1 MMTLDQARD
10 LCGDDSPTATGIILA
25 RTMEAQEIHD
35 AVRGWAERERLA
47 RGLFPALAP
56 MSASARAE
64 AQAEADRVEVLVGYL
79 MHHLKTRDAEA
90 AALLGRVPWSVM
102 EARFDYIHEGRRFP
116 WREPR
121 RDFTA
126 PESVPAD
133 QREAF
138 EDAMRQEEARIIYSG
153 APSVEVW
160 DDLDAWFRLAGKYYA
175 IPDVCH
181 VSALW
186 RKALLFVTMARS
198 WDRLVIGGMLRY
210 VCKVVYYQD
219 NQTIGLYQ
227 SNNLTPVLEILA
239 STQSV
244 LGVWI
249 KVTRIDSQP
258 AWNMLTIHNLAN
270 TVQSI
275 NQNYVP
281 RGTP

>member
-1 MMTLDQARD
+1 MMTLEQARE
-10 LCGDDSPTATGIILA
+10 LCGDDSPTATGLILA

-102 EARFDYIHEGRRFP
+102 EARFDCIHEGRRFP

-126 PESVPAD
+126 PESVPE
-133 QREAF
+133 RERAAF
-138 EDAMRQEEARIIYSG
+138 EDAMRQEEAQTIYRG

-160 DDLDAWFRLAGKYYA
+160 DDLDAWYCVLALQGA
-175 IPDVCH
+175 RQRGRGAELPSVEDVAMQREGL
-181 VSALW
+181 ALAD
-186 RKALLFVTMARS
+186 KAEIVERALERVRATREARNPYTQGNLL
-198 WDRLVIGGMLRY
+198 
-210 VCKVVYYQD
+210 
-219 NQTIGLYQ
+219 
-227 SNNLTPVLEILA
+227 
-239 STQSV
+239 
-244 LGVWI
+244 
-249 KVTRIDSQP
+249 
-258 AWNMLTIHNLAN
+258 
-270 TVQSI
+270 
-275 NQNYVP
+275 
-281 RGTP
+281 

>member
-1 MMTLDQARD
+1 MMTLEQARD
-10 LCGDDSPTATGIILA
+10 LCGDDSPATTGIILA
-25 RTMEAQEIHD
+25 RTMEAQQIHD

-90 AALLGRVPWSVM
+90 AALLRRVPWSVM
-102 EARFDYIHEGRRFP
+102 EARFDCIHEGRRFP

-138 EDAMRQEEARIIYSG
+138 EDEMRQEEARIIYSG

-181 VSALW
+181 ASALW
-186 RKALLFVTMARS
+186 RKALVFVTMARS
-198 WDRLVIGGMLRY
+198 WDRVVVGTMLRY
-210 VCKVVYYQD
+210 VCKVAYLGD
-219 NQTIGLYQ
+219 NRTIGFYQ
-227 SNNLTPVLEILA
+227 SNRLAPVMSA
-239 STQSV
+239 RTSSQDC
-244 LGVWI
+244 LGVWY
-249 KVTRIDSQP
+249 KTLQNRESASEEQ
-258 AWNMLTIHNLAN
+258 MTLYQLKNLI
-270 TVQSI
+270 QEI

-281 RGTP
+281 R